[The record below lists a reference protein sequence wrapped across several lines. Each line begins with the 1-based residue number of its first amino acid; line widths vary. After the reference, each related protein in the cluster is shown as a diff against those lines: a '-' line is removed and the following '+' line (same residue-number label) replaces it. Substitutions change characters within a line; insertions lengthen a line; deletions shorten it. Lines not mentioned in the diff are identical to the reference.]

1 MRTPTCDEN
10 HWTNGQPRFTLT
22 YDTFSGSCSLSKKPT
37 IQEEKIK
44 RESRSVP
51 EFLSAISDLQLL
63 PLSSQI
69 EET

>member
-1 MRTPTCDEN
+1 MMTVSSWSPLFLLALLLAFDSSRK
-10 HWTNGQPRFTLT
+10 QVVL
-22 YDTFSGSCSLSKKPT
+22 LKPT